1 MLESRGGGGGASGPY
16 ASLRDA
22 GRRSLDDL
30 VRREKDA
37 AAPAPAP
44 ARGGDR
50 VGADKRA
57 DKGAERDWMAEV
69 QWEDKR

>member
-1 MLESRGGGGGASGPY
+1 MLESRSGGAEAGGPY

-22 GRRSLDDL
+22 GRRSLDEL
-30 VRREKDA
+30 VRRDKDA
-37 AAPAPAP
+37 AAPAPAPAP

-50 VGADKRA
+50 GGA